1 MNAIEPKVHIIGGMS
16 RRITIVDVAKVCGV
30 TPATVSRVLNA
41 KKDFSTSVAV
51 RKKIIEAAKKMG
63 YVPNLAARNLVR
75 QETHII
81 GVFASP
87 HTHIAEGINESLLEG
102 FASVLHP
109 AGYDV
114 FFEVSPVENQGHAVP
129 FWRFDGALLMQQP
142 KPETVAELDRRGVPY
157 VCVNERVG
165 NPLAYILAD
174 DVMGMNRAVE
184 YLRQLGHKRI
194 AYTNTVSGYFSHYSV
209 TERYE
214 TLLAAAKK
222 HRMELVLGHDQ
233 PFTQA
238 TDFLNLTVKAN
249 GATGIITYDHR
260 IAVRLVGAATTM
272 DLRIPQDF
280 SLICF
285 NDVYPVA
292 LLAPPVTAVAVS
304 GREMGRVGADL
315 LLKRL
320 QSKRPQTVSEIRVPE
335 ELIVRGSTAPP
346 PELQ

>member
-1 MNAIEPKVHIIGGMS
+1 MNVIEPKVHILSGMS
-16 RRITIVDVAKVCGV
+16 RRVTIVDVAKVCGV

-41 KKDFSTSVAV
+41 KKKFSTSEAV
-51 RKKIIEAAKKMG
+51 RDKIFNAAKTMG

-75 QETHII
+75 QETRIV

-87 HTHIAEGINESLLEG
+87 LTHIAEGINESLLEG

-109 AGYDV
+109 ADYDV
-114 FFEVSPVENQGHAVP
+114 FFEMSPAESRKHAVP

-157 VCVNERVG
+157 ACVNERVG

-174 DVMGMNRAVE
+174 DVMGMSRAVE

-194 AYTNTVSGYFSHYSV
+194 AYANTDPYYFSHYSV
-209 TERYE
+209 SERYE
-214 TLLAAAKK
+214 TLLTSVKK
-222 HRMELVLGHDQ
+222 HRMDLVLGHDQ
-233 PFTQA
+233 PFKQA
-238 TDFLNLTVKAN
+238 ADFLNLTVKAN

-260 IAVRLVGAATTM
+260 IAVKIVGAAASM
-272 DLRIPQDF
+272 GLRVPQDF

-285 NDVYPVA
+285 NDVYPVE
-292 LLAPPVTAVAVS
+292 LLSPPLTAVAVS
-304 GREMGRVGADL
+304 GKEMGRIGADL

-320 QSKRPQTVSEIRVPE
+320 QSKRPQKVAEIRVAE
-335 ELIVRGSTAPP
+335 DLVVRGSTAPP